1 MSRPA
6 AKPASRGQLIALAVL
21 VAVAA
26 VLLWR
31 AEGISNRLG
40 HLIGGGNGDAAVQR
54 LLRQPDPTLHWG
66 YLQAVRSVRYR
77 GELRNL
83 FAPAPVAPS
92 AATPGGSAAAAA
104 AAQAAAGP
112 PPPPPIPLRFYGY
125 ATRPGQTKR
134 VFLRWN
140 RKIFVAT
147 EGQVVAHRYKVIR
160 IDPKAVAIE
169 DLQEQRTEVVP
180 LLVPPNAG

>member
-1 MSRPA
+1 MSRAA
-6 AKPASRGQLIALAVL
+6 AKPTPRGQLIALAAL

-40 HLIGGGNGDAAVQR
+40 HLIGAGNGDAAVQR
-54 LLRQPDPTLHWG
+54 LLRQPNPTLHWG
-66 YLQAVRSVRYR
+66 YLQEVRSVRYR

-83 FAPAPVAPS
+83 FAPAPVAPP
-92 AATPGGSAAAAA
+92 APAGGVAAAAA

-140 RKIFVAT
+140 RKIFVAA
-147 EGQVVAHRYKVIR
+147 EGQVVADRYKVIR

-169 DLQEQRTEVVP
+169 DLQEQRTEVLP
-180 LLVPPNAG
+180 LLVPPNAS